1 MPEPPFVAFEGCVAI
16 LAIICVRHAR
26 ARGAAQLV
34 SLVAGMCY
42 GVLLEYMAIRAFHA
56 YDYGHFLVMLF
67 GTVPLCIGVSWG
79 IIIYTAMETS
89 DRYAL
94 PWYLRPALDAVLALT
109 IDLSMDAVAIRIGFW
124 TWGTPG
130 PWFGVPLSNFYAWF
144 VVVLGF
150 SLLVRL
156 ARLWWLAGRL
166 SGLGDV
172 VVALVAI
179 PLAVTGGI
187 AVLVPALGPLA
198 EGGTGW
204 LSTGTLLG
212 AGLVLAAWAARH
224 TRRDQ
229 AVDVAVLSVSA
240 FFHVFFLVALFWA
253 GIFRRQPALIA
264 ISGCMFVL
272 SAVLHLWPVWSHIV
286 PERAG
291 RQHRR

>member
-1 MPEPPFVAFEGCVAI
+1 MPEPLFLGFEAGIAL
-16 LAIICVRHAR
+16 LALVCLRHAW
-26 ARGAAQLV
+26 ARGSPQLA
-34 SLVAGMCY
+34 SLVAGMVY
-42 GVLLEYMAIRAFHA
+42 GVLLEYMAIMAFHA
-56 YDYGHFLVMLF
+56 YAYGHFLVMLF

-94 PWYLRPALDAVLALT
+94 PWYLRPVLDALLALT

-124 TWGTPG
+124 KWGTPG

-166 SGLGDV
+166 AGLGDII
-172 VVALVAI
+172 VAMVAI
-179 PLAVTGGI
+179 PLAVTGFI
-187 AVLVPALGPLA
+187 ALLAPALGPLA
-198 EGGTGW
+198 EGGSGW
-204 LSTGTLLG
+204 LSIAALLG
-212 AGLVLAAWAARH
+212 AGLVLVGWAARH
-224 TRRDQ
+224 TRHDQ
-229 AVDVAVLSVSA
+229 AFDAAVLSVSA
-240 FFHVFFLVALFWA
+240 FFHVFFLGALFWA
-253 GIFRRQPALIA
+253 GIVSLAPALIA

-272 SAVLHLWPVWSHIV
+272 SAVLHLWPVWSRIV
-286 PERAG
+286 PERVG